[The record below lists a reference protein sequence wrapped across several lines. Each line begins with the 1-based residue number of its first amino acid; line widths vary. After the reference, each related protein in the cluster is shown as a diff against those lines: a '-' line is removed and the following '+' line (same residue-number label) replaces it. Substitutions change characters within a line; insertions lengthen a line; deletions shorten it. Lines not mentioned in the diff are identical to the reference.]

1 MAEAI
6 LIFPARSV
14 RDRPEGS
21 GPTPEGQTPEAVEF
35 GAGLRPT
42 AGDTKEGISADLLN
56 NLCYQ
61 HDICWLHGNVVDVR
75 MTVSTLDMVVNFV
88 GSVGVTLDSVQSD
101 NTR

>member
-1 MAEAI
+1 MGETAGGKKG
-6 LIFPARSV
+6 L
-14 RDRPEGS
+14 S
-21 GPTPEGQTPEAVEF
+21 GPG
-35 GAGLRPT
+35 GHLRLIV
-42 AGDTKEGISADLLN
+42 GDTKEGIIANLLN

-61 HDICWLHGNVVDVR
+61 NDICWLHGNVVNVR